1 MMDKIHD
8 RVHVL
13 APYLLL
19 VVGGGGGGGDKVLE
33 LKSLVQKQC
42 KARLFFINWFTTKPT

>member
-19 VVGGGGGGGDKVLE
+19 VVVGGGGRQGTRIEVPSAK
-33 LKSLVQKQC
+33 
-42 KARLFFINWFTTKPT
+42 TM